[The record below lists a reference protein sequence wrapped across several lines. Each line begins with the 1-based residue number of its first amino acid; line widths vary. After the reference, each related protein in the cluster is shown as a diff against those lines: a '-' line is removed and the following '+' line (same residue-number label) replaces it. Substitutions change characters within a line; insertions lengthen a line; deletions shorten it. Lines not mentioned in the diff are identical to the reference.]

1 MKSIIHLATALIIAM
16 AFASCGN
23 SNLSN
28 EVRNDFNSRR
38 ASLNNDE
45 LYSIFNQRL
54 TNDER
59 DALTF
64 LYAYMPLGDIACYDG
79 DFFLKNVQTSLQA
92 RAEMPWGKIIPDR
105 EFRHFVLPVRVNN
118 ENLDSSR
125 WVFYN
130 ELKPRIQHLSL
141 YDAVLEVNHWCHEYV
156 TYTPSDSRTSSP
168 LASIKTAYARCGEES
183 TFLVVALRSVGIPA
197 RQVYTPRWA
206 HTDDNHA
213 WVEAWVDGKWYF
225 LGACEPE
232 PVLNLGWFN
241 APASRGMLMHTKV
254 FGKYDGPEEVMQRT
268 PLFTEINVIDNYAP
282 CSRAEVRVL
291 DQDSNKIEGSTV
303 EFKLYNYAEFYTVAR
318 KTTDANGT
326 TFLTAGNGDML
337 VWATHNGKFGY
348 RKLSFGKDSIIDIVL
363 NRTPGETYTEQL
375 DIIPPREWANLP
387 KVTEEQRAENNRRFA
402 YEDSIRNAYI
412 ATMYNEARA
421 QAYTDS
427 LCRDAACC
435 VLTSEASI
443 KENIIRI
450 LVASRGNHATII
462 EFLEQRNG
470 AELYDKI
477 QFLNELS
484 AKDLRDIT
492 INVINDHY
500 NTMTSE
506 AMSSSVGSVREI
518 YSRYIRNPRVA
529 NEMLTPYRS
538 FFRNEIS
545 QEDREKYLNN
555 PMLLVNWVRKNIKI
569 DPQCNLGGAPI
580 QPMGV
585 WKAHTADARSR
596 DIFFVALARSL
607 DIPARI
613 DEVTGKVQLI
623 NCPPILG
630 GRAVGGG
637 GSTLN
642 SCTDAIYCVST
653 TLNFTDINFESAEQ
667 TTTPQGTLVAS
678 FEPTKIQSDP
688 KYYYHFSISK
698 IDDNA
703 QLQLLNYDEGES
715 GMEQGAAWSNLLKD
729 GTNLDCG
736 NYLMVTGS
744 RLANG
749 GVLAEMNFF
758 TIEENQTTTT
768 ELVMRQSTD
777 QVQVIG
783 SFNSESLYQPYVLNS
798 PPVLGGVPEGGRG
811 LSTLNSQL
819 SILSTTGRGY
829 YIIGI
834 IGNGD
839 EPTNHALRDIIS
851 VTDQLNEWGRS
862 VILLSPNADAAQKT
876 FSSDLLSTLKY
887 SPPVLGG
894 VPEGGR
900 GLQNLHCGID
910 IDGSIQSQIVREM
923 KLQNAEI
930 LPIFIIA
937 DTFNRVVFCSQGYT
951 IGLGEQLIKTIHQLE
966 N

>member
-79 DFFLKNVQTSLQA
+79 NFFLKNVQTSLQA
-92 RAEMPWGKIIPDR
+92 RAEMPWGKTIPDR

-130 ELKPRIQHLSL
+130 ELKPRIEHLSL

-183 TFLVVALRSVGIPA
+183 TFLVAALRSVGIPA

-282 CSRAEVRVL
+282 CSRAEVIIT
-291 DQDSNKIEGSTV
+291 DENNNPIEGANV

-318 KTTDANGT
+318 KTTDANGH

-348 RKLSFGKDSIIDIVL
+348 SKLSFDKDSTINIIL

-387 KVTEEQRAENNRRFA
+387 EVTDEQRAENNRRFA

-412 ATMYNEARA
+412 ATMFDETEART
-421 QAYTDS
+421 YVDS
-427 LCRDAACC
+427 QEYKYIEEPYDIA
-435 VLTSEASI
+435 
-443 KENIIRI
+443 RI
-450 LVASRGNHATII
+450 LVASRGNHATIL
-462 EFLEQRNG
+462 EFLERIDG
-470 AELYDKI
+470 IEIGDKAD
-477 QFLNELS
+477 FLLNLS

-492 INVINDHY
+492 TEVINNHFEFFDSIASRQPASY
-500 NTMTSE
+500 TC
-506 AMSSSVGSVREI
+506 I
-518 YSRYIRNPRVA
+518 SRYIRNPRVA

-545 QEDREKYLNN
+545 QEDREKYLDD
-555 PMLLVNWVRKNIKI
+555 PMILVDWVRKNIKI

-585 WKAHTADARSR
+585 WKARTADARSR
-596 DIFFVALARSL
+596 NIFFVALARSL

-613 DEVTGKVQLI
+613 DEVTGKVQLVD
-623 NCPPILG
+623 PI
-630 GRAVGGG
+630 
-637 GSTLN
+637 SNKHKIIT
-642 SCTDAIYCVST
+642 
-653 TLNFTDINFESAEQ
+653 TDINFESEEQ
-667 TTTPQGTLVAS
+667 TTTPQGTIVAS

-698 IDDNA
+698 ITDEGR
-703 QLQLLNYDEGES
+703 LQLLNYDEGES
-715 GMEQGAAWSNLLKD
+715 GMEQGAAWSNLLKN
-729 GTNLDCG
+729 GTTLDCG

-749 GVLAEMNFF
+749 GVLAQMNFF
-758 TIEENQTTTT
+758 TIEENQTTQT

-783 SFNSESLYQPYVLNS
+783 SFNSESLYNKYEAQD
-798 PPVLGGVPEGGRG
+798 
-811 LSTLNSQL
+811 NSQC
-819 SILSTTGRGY
+819 SVLSTTGRGY
-829 YIIGI
+829 FVIGI
-834 IGNGD
+834 IGYGD
-839 EPTNHALRDIIS
+839 EPTNHALRDIANVAS
-851 VTDQLNEWGRS
+851 ELNDWGRPM
-862 VILLSPNADAAQKT
+862 ILLSPNSDLANKT
-876 FSSDLLSTLKY
+876 FSSDLLSTLN
-887 SPPVLGG
+887 SQLT
-894 VPEGGR
+894 
-900 GLQNLHCGID
+900 NLNLGID
-910 IDGSIQSQIVREM
+910 IDGAIQNQIIQEM
-923 KLQNAEI
+923 KLANAT

>member
-1 MKSIIHLATALIIAM
+1 MKSIIHLASVLIIAM

-23 SNLSN
+23 STLSD
-28 EVRNDFNSRR
+28 EVRNDFATRR
-38 ASLNNDE
+38 ASLNNE
-45 LYSIFNQRL
+45 NLYSVFNQQL

-79 DFFLKNVQTSLQA
+79 NFFLKNVQTSLQA
-92 RAEMPWGKIIPDR
+92 RAEMPWGKSIPDR

-118 ENLDSSR
+118 ENLDSAR

-156 TYTPSDSRTSSP
+156 TYTPSDARTSSP

-183 TFLVVALRSVGIPA
+183 TFLVAALRSVGIPA

-213 WVEAWVDGKWYF
+213 WVEAWVDGKWHF

-282 CSRAEVRVL
+282 CSRAEVRIL
-291 DQDSNKIEGSTV
+291 DQNNSPIEGATV
-303 EFKLYNYAEFYTVAR
+303 EFKLYNYAEFYTVAH

-348 RKLSFGKDSIIDIVL
+348 SKLSFGKDSVIDIVV
-363 NRTPGETYTEQL
+363 NTIPGDYSNMATHDCPPVLGGRAQRAEGVNNSQLSTFNSQL

-387 KVTEEQRAENNRRFA
+387 NVTEEQRAENNRRFA

-412 ATMYNEARA
+412 ATMFDE
-421 QAYTDS
+421 S
-427 LCRDAACC
+427 DAESYINHTIF
-435 VLTSEASI
+435 LEFSSET
-443 KENIIRI
+443 ENIIRL
-450 LVASRGNHATII
+450 LVDSRGNHATIRQLLERRDGYGLSDKV
-462 EFLEQRNG
+462 EFLK
-470 AELYDKI
+470 A
-477 QFLNELS
+477 LS

-492 INVINDHY
+492 IEVINDHY
-500 NTMTSE
+500 EYCQSIYERRYHNLTSHY
-506 AMSSSVGSVREI
+506 VIVN
-518 YSRYIRNPRVA
+518 YIRNPRVA

-538 FFRNEIS
+538 FFRNQIS
-545 QEDREKYLNN
+545 QEDKEAYQND
-555 PMLLVNWVRKNIKI
+555 PMLLVDWVRQNIKI

-585 WKAHTADARSR
+585 WHARTADALSR

-613 DEVTGKVQLI
+613 DEVTGKVQLV
-623 NCPPILG
+623 NNNY
-630 GRAVGGG
+630 
-637 GSTLN
+637 T
-642 SCTDAIYCVST
+642 
-653 TLNFTDINFESAEQ
+653 FTDINFESEEQ
-667 TTTPQGTLVAS
+667 TTTPQGKLVAT
-678 FEPTKIQSDP
+678 FQPTKTQSDP

-698 IDDNA
+698 ITDDGR
-703 QLQLLNYDEGES
+703 LQLLNYDEGES

-736 NYLMVTGS
+736 NYLMVSGS

-758 TIEENQTTTT
+758 SIEENQTTTT

-783 SFNSESLYQPYVLNS
+783 SFNSESLYTKFKTQDD
-798 PPVLGGVPEGGRG
+798 
-811 LSTLNSQL
+811 SQL

-829 YIIGI
+829 YVIGV
-834 IGNGD
+834 IGYGD
-839 EPTNHALRDIIS
+839 EPTNHALRDITT
-851 VTDQLNEWGRS
+851 VANEFNAWGRPM
-862 VILLSPNADAAQKT
+862 ILLSPNADLANKT
-876 FSSDLLSTLKY
+876 FSSDLISTLNTQ
-887 SPPVLGG
+887 LT
-894 VPEGGR
+894 
-900 GLQNLHCGID
+900 NLNFGID
-910 IDGSIQSQIVREM
+910 TNGSIQEQIIREM
-923 KLQNAEI
+923 KLTNAS

>member
-1 MKSIIHLATALIIAM
+1 MKSIIKLFFIASIAITLGACNNNHLISDKTKRNEVQTD
-16 AFASCGN
+16 FNCRR
-23 SNLSN
+23 SNLN
-28 EVRNDFNSRR
+28 ADN
-38 ASLNNDE
+38 
-45 LYSIFNQRL
+45 LYSIFNKQL
-54 TNDER
+54 TTTER
-59 DALTF
+59 EALTF

-79 DFFLKNVQTSLQA
+79 EFFLKNVQTSLQA
-92 RAEMPWGKIIPDR
+92 RAEMPWGKTIPER

-183 TFLVVALRSVGIPA
+183 TFLVAALRSVGIPA

-282 CSRAEVRVL
+282 CSRAEVRIL
-291 DQDSNKIEGSTV
+291 DQNNTPIEGATV

-348 RKLSFGKDSIIDIVL
+348 SKLSFGKDSTIKIIL

-375 DIIPPREWANLP
+375 DIIPPREWSNLP
-387 KVTEEQRAENNRRFA
+387 NVTEEQRAENNRRFA

-412 ATMYNEARA
+412 ATMFDESKARA
-421 QAYTDS
+421 YIESIPILNKFSGYNDEFNGIYEDH
-427 LCRDAACC
+427 L
-435 VLTSEASI
+435 VLEYEI
-443 KENIIRI
+443 MDLLIN
-450 LVASRGNHATII
+450 SRGNHSTILK
-462 EFLEQRNG
+462 FLDLQNEQ
-470 AELYDKI
+470 YQHDKI
-477 QFLNELS
+477 EWRDKIDFRNKISDKVDFLNYLS
-484 AKDLRDIT
+484 KKDLRDIT
-492 INVINDHY
+492 TEIINDHF
-500 NTMTSE
+500 NE
-506 AMSSSVGSVREI
+506 ESVENYHYYI
-518 YSRYIRNPRVA
+518 TEKYIRNPRVA

-538 FFRNEIS
+538 FFRNAIDEEQRI
-545 QEDREKYLNN
+545 QYRKN
-555 PMLLVNWVRKNIKI
+555 PMLLVDWVRQNIKI

-585 WKAHTADARSR
+585 WHARTADALSR

-613 DEVTGKVQLI
+613 DEVTGKVQLVNNNYTFI
-623 NCPPILG
+623 
-630 GRAVGGG
+630 
-637 GSTLN
+637 
-642 SCTDAIYCVST
+642 
-653 TLNFTDINFESAEQ
+653 DINFESAEQ
-667 TTTPQGTLVAS
+667 TTTPQGKLVAT
-678 FEPTKIQSDP
+678 FQPTKTQSDP
-688 KYYYHFSISK
+688 KYYYHFTISK
-698 IDDNA
+698 INDNGI
-703 QLQLLNYDEGES
+703 LQLLNYDEGES
-715 GMEQGAAWSNLLKD
+715 GMEQGAAWSNLLKN

-783 SFNSESLYQPYVLNS
+783 SFNSESLYTKSETQD
-798 PPVLGGVPEGGRG
+798 
-811 LSTLNSQL
+811 NSQH

-829 YIIGI
+829 YVIGV
-834 IGNGD
+834 IGYGD
-839 EPTNHALRDIIS
+839 EPTNHALRDIAT
-851 VTDQLNEWGRS
+851 VANEFNAWGRPM
-862 VILLSPNADAAQKT
+862 ILLSPSTDLANKT
-876 FSSDLLSTLKY
+876 FSSNLISTLNTQ
-887 SPPVLGG
+887 LT
-894 VPEGGR
+894 
-900 GLQNLHCGID
+900 NLNFGID
-910 IDGSIQSQIVREM
+910 TNGSIQEQIIREM
-923 KLQNAEI
+923 KLTNTS

>member
-16 AFASCGN
+16 AFASCSN

-45 LYSIFNQRL
+45 LYSVFNQQL
-54 TNDER
+54 TTNER

-79 DFFLKNVQTSLQA
+79 NFFLKNVQTSLQA
-92 RAEMPWGKIIPDR
+92 RAEMPWGKSIPDR

-130 ELKPRIQHLSL
+130 ELKPRIEHLSL
-141 YDAVLEVNHWCHEYV
+141 YDAILEVNHWCHEYV
-156 TYTPSDSRTSSP
+156 TYTPSDARTSSP

-183 TFLVVALRSVGIPA
+183 TFLVAALRSVGIPA

-213 WVEAWVDGKWYF
+213 WVEAWVDGKWHF

-282 CSRAEVRVL
+282 CSRAEVRIL
-291 DQDSNKIEGSTV
+291 DQNNTPIEGATV

-348 RKLSFGKDSIIDIVL
+348 SKLSFGKDSTINIIL

-387 KVTEEQRAENNRRFA
+387 NVTEEQRAENNRRFA

-412 ATMYNEARA
+412 ATMFDETEAKK
-421 QAYTDS
+421 YIDS
-427 LCRDAACC
+427 LNYN
-435 VLTSEASI
+435 TF
-443 KENIIRI
+443 KKQNIVDI

-462 EFLEQRNG
+462 EFFGIPHNPG
-470 AELYDKI
+470 DNKTPIVDDKI

-492 INVINDHY
+492 SEIIDDHY
-500 NTMTSE
+500 RLSFIYE
-506 AMSSSVGSVREI
+506 QEPYFHI
-518 YSRYIRNPRVA
+518 YSQYIRNPRVA

-538 FFRNEIS
+538 FFRNAIDEEQRI
-545 QEDREKYLNN
+545 QYRKN
-555 PMLLVNWVRKNIKI
+555 PMLLVDWVRKNITI
-569 DPQCNLGGAPI
+569 DPECNLGGAPI

-585 WKAHTADARSR
+585 WKARTADALSR
-596 DIFFVALARSL
+596 NIFFVALARSL

-613 DEVTGKVQLI
+613 DEVTGKVQLVDPMGFSENELI
-623 NCPPILG
+623 
-630 GRAVGGG
+630 
-637 GSTLN
+637 T
-642 SCTDAIYCVST
+642 
-653 TLNFTDINFESAEQ
+653 TDINFESEEQ
-667 TTTPQGTLVAS
+667 ITTPQGTLVAT
-678 FEPTKIQSDP
+678 FEPTKTQSDP

-715 GMEQGAAWSNLLKD
+715 GMEQGASWSNLLKN

-783 SFNSESLYQPYVLNS
+783 SFNSESIYQPTPTNS
-798 PPVLGGVPEGGRG
+798 SLLPTPCSL
-811 LSTLNSQL
+811 
-819 SILSTTGRGY
+819 LSTTGRGY

-862 VILLSPNADAAQKT
+862 VILLSPNDDAAQKT
-876 FSSDLLSTLKY
+876 FSSDLLSTLNSKL
-887 SPPVLGG
+887 STLT
-894 VPEGGR
+894 
-900 GLQNLHCGID
+900 CGID

-951 IGLGEQLIKTIHQLE
+951 IGLGEQLIKTIHLLE
-966 N
+966 K

>member
-23 SNLSN
+23 LNLSN

-79 DFFLKNVQTSLQA
+79 NFFLKNVQTSLQA
-92 RAEMPWGKIIPDR
+92 RAEMPWGKTIPDR

-130 ELKPRIQHLSL
+130 ELKPRIEHLSL

-156 TYTPSDSRTSSP
+156 TYTPSDARTSSP

-183 TFLVVALRSVGIPA
+183 TFLVAALRSVGIPA

-213 WVEAWVDGKWYF
+213 WVEAWVDGEWYF

-282 CSRAEVRVL
+282 CSRAEVIIT
-291 DQDSNKIEGSTV
+291 DENNNPIEGANV

-348 RKLSFGKDSIIDIVL
+348 SKLSFGTDSVVRLQITESAKDSQLSTL
-363 NRTPGETYTEQL
+363 NSQL
-375 DIIPPREWANLP
+375 DLIPPREWANLP
-387 KVTEEQRAENNRRFA
+387 EVTDEQRAENNRRFA

-412 ATMYNEARA
+412 ATMFDE
-421 QAYTDS
+421 S
-427 LCRDAACC
+427 DAESYINHTIF
-435 VLTSEASI
+435 LEFSSET
-443 KENIIRI
+443 ENIIR
-450 LVASRGNHATII
+450 LLAASRGNHATIRQLLERRDGYGLSDKV
-462 EFLEQRNG
+462 EFLK
-470 AELYDKI
+470 A
-477 QFLNELS
+477 LS

-492 INVINDHY
+492 IEVINDHY
-500 NTMTSE
+500 EYCQS
-506 AMSSSVGSVREI
+506 I
-518 YSRYIRNPRVA
+518 YERRYHDLTAHYVIVNYIRNPRVA

-545 QEDREKYLNN
+545 QEDREKYLDD
-555 PMLLVNWVRKNIKI
+555 PMILVDWVRKNIKI

-585 WKAHTADARSR
+585 WHARTADALSR

-623 NCPPILG
+623 DSQQTQFVFI
-630 GRAVGGG
+630 
-637 GSTLN
+637 
-642 SCTDAIYCVST
+642 
-653 TLNFTDINFESAEQ
+653 DIDFEADEQ
-667 TTTPQGTLVAS
+667 ITTPQGRLVAT
-678 FEPTKIQSDP
+678 FEPTKTHDDP

-698 IDDNA
+698 ITDEGR
-703 QLQLLNYDEGES
+703 LQLLNYDEGES
-715 GMEQGAAWSNLLKD
+715 GMEQGAAWSNLLKN
-729 GTNLDCG
+729 GTTLDCG

-749 GVLAEMNFF
+749 GVLAQMNFF
-758 TIEENQTTTT
+758 TIEENQTTQT

-783 SFNSESLYQPYVLNS
+783 SFNSESLYNKYEAQD
-798 PPVLGGVPEGGRG
+798 
-811 LSTLNSQL
+811 NSQC
-819 SILSTTGRGY
+819 SVLSTTGRGY
-829 YIIGI
+829 FVIGI
-834 IGNGD
+834 IGYGD
-839 EPTNHALRDIIS
+839 EPTNHALRDIANVAS
-851 VTDQLNEWGRS
+851 ELNDWGRPM
-862 VILLSPNADAAQKT
+862 ILLSPNSDLANKT
-876 FSSDLLSTLKY
+876 FSSDLLSTLN
-887 SPPVLGG
+887 SQLT
-894 VPEGGR
+894 
-900 GLQNLHCGID
+900 NLNLGID
-910 IDGSIQSQIVREM
+910 IDGAIQNQIIQEM
-923 KLQNAEI
+923 KLANAT

>member
-16 AFASCGN
+16 AFASCSN

-28 EVRNDFNSRR
+28 EVCNDFNSRR

-45 LYSIFNQRL
+45 LYSVFNQRL

-79 DFFLKNVQTSLQA
+79 DFFLKNIQTSLQA

-183 TFLVVALRSVGIPA
+183 TFLVAALRSVGIPA

-291 DQDSNKIEGSTV
+291 DQDSNKIEGATV

-375 DIIPPREWANLP
+375 DIIPPCEWANLP

-412 ATMYNEARA
+412 ATMFDE
-421 QAYTDS
+421 S
-427 LCRDAACC
+427 DAESYINHTIF
-435 VLTSEASI
+435 LEFSSET
-443 KENIIRI
+443 ENIIR
-450 LVASRGNHATII
+450 LLAASRGNHATIRQLLERRDGYGLSDKV
-462 EFLEQRNG
+462 EFLK
-470 AELYDKI
+470 A
-477 QFLNELS
+477 LS

-492 INVINDHY
+492 IEVINDHY
-500 NTMTSE
+500 EYCQS
-506 AMSSSVGSVREI
+506 I
-518 YSRYIRNPRVA
+518 YERRYHDLTAHYVIVNYIRNPRVA

-545 QEDREKYLNN
+545 QEDREKYLND
-555 PMLLVNWVRKNIKI
+555 PMILVDWVRKNIKI

-585 WKAHTADARSR
+585 WKARTADARSR

-613 DEVTGKVQLI
+613 DEVTGKVQLVNPMGFSKNELI
-623 NCPPILG
+623 
-630 GRAVGGG
+630 
-637 GSTLN
+637 T
-642 SCTDAIYCVST
+642 
-653 TLNFTDINFESAEQ
+653 TDINFESEEQ
-667 TTTPQGTLVAS
+667 ITTPQGTLVAT
-678 FEPTKIQSDP
+678 FKPTKTQSDP

-715 GMEQGAAWSNLLKD
+715 GMEQGASWSNLLKD

-783 SFNSESLYQPYVLNS
+783 SFNSESIYQPTPTNS
-798 PPVLGGVPEGGRG
+798 SLLPTPCSL
-811 LSTLNSQL
+811 
-819 SILSTTGRGY
+819 LSTTGRGY

-862 VILLSPNADAAQKT
+862 VILLSPNDDAAQKT
-876 FSSDLLSTLKY
+876 FSSDLLSTLNSK
-887 SPPVLGG
+887 L
-894 VPEGGR
+894 
-900 GLQNLHCGID
+900 LTLTCGID

-966 N
+966 K

>member
-1 MKSIIHLATALIIAM
+1 
-16 AFASCGN
+16 
-23 SNLSN
+23 
-28 EVRNDFNSRR
+28 
-38 ASLNNDE
+38 
-45 LYSIFNQRL
+45 
-54 TNDER
+54 
-59 DALTF
+59 
-64 LYAYMPLGDIACYDG
+64 
-79 DFFLKNVQTSLQA
+79 
-92 RAEMPWGKIIPDR
+92 
-105 EFRHFVLPVRVNN
+105 
-118 ENLDSSR
+118 
-125 WVFYN
+125 
-130 ELKPRIQHLSL
+130 
-141 YDAVLEVNHWCHEYV
+141 
-156 TYTPSDSRTSSP
+156 
-168 LASIKTAYARCGEES
+168 
-183 TFLVVALRSVGIPA
+183 
-197 RQVYTPRWA
+197 
-206 HTDDNHA
+206 
-213 WVEAWVDGKWYF
+213 
-225 LGACEPE
+225 
-232 PVLNLGWFN
+232 
-241 APASRGMLMHTKV
+241 
-254 FGKYDGPEEVMQRT
+254 
-268 PLFTEINVIDNYAP
+268 
-282 CSRAEVRVL
+282 
-291 DQDSNKIEGSTV
+291 
-303 EFKLYNYAEFYTVAR
+303 
-318 KTTDANGT
+318 
-326 TFLTAGNGDML
+326 ML

-375 DIIPPREWANLP
+375 DIIPPCEWANLP

-412 ATMYNEARA
+412 ATMFDE
-421 QAYTDS
+421 S
-427 LCRDAACC
+427 DAESYINHTIF
-435 VLTSEASI
+435 LEFSSET
-443 KENIIRI
+443 ENIIR
-450 LVASRGNHATII
+450 LLAASRGNHATIRQLLERRDGYGLSDKV
-462 EFLEQRNG
+462 EFLK
-470 AELYDKI
+470 A
-477 QFLNELS
+477 LS

-492 INVINDHY
+492 IEVINDHY
-500 NTMTSE
+500 EYCQS
-506 AMSSSVGSVREI
+506 I
-518 YSRYIRNPRVA
+518 YERRYHDLTAHYVIVNYIRNPRVA

-545 QEDREKYLNN
+545 QEDREKYLND
-555 PMLLVNWVRKNIKI
+555 PMILVDWVRKNIKI

-585 WKAHTADARSR
+585 WKARTADARSR

-613 DEVTGKVQLI
+613 DEVTGKVQLVNPMGFSKNELI
-623 NCPPILG
+623 
-630 GRAVGGG
+630 
-637 GSTLN
+637 T
-642 SCTDAIYCVST
+642 
-653 TLNFTDINFESAEQ
+653 TDINFESEEQ
-667 TTTPQGTLVAS
+667 ITTPQGTLVAT
-678 FEPTKIQSDP
+678 FKPTKTQSDP

-715 GMEQGAAWSNLLKD
+715 GMEQGASWSNLLKD

-783 SFNSESLYQPYVLNS
+783 SFNSESIYQPTPTNS
-798 PPVLGGVPEGGRG
+798 SLLPTPCSL
-811 LSTLNSQL
+811 
-819 SILSTTGRGY
+819 LSTTGRGY

-862 VILLSPNADAAQKT
+862 VILLSPNDDAAQKT
-876 FSSDLLSTLKY
+876 FSSDLLSTLNSK
-887 SPPVLGG
+887 L
-894 VPEGGR
+894 
-900 GLQNLHCGID
+900 LTLTCGID

-966 N
+966 K

>member
-1 MKSIIHLATALIIAM
+1 MKSIIKFFFIALIATA
-16 AFASCGN
+16 FVSCNG
-23 SNLSN
+23 SHFI
-28 EVRNDFNSRR
+28 NDKAEREAVNADFEDRKANIN
-38 ASLNNDE
+38 AEE
-45 LYSIFNQRL
+45 LYSVFNEKL
-54 TNDER
+54 TQKER
-59 DALTF
+59 EALTF

-92 RAEMPWGKIIPDR
+92 RAEMPWGKSIPDR

-130 ELKPRIQHLSL
+130 ELKPRIEHLSL

-156 TYTPSDSRTSSP
+156 TYTPSDARTSSP

-183 TFLVVALRSVGIPA
+183 TFLVAALRSVGIPA

-213 WVEAWVDGKWYF
+213 WVEAWVDGEWYF

-282 CSRAEVRVL
+282 CSRAEVVVT
-291 DQDSNKIEGSTV
+291 DEDGNTIEGANV

-318 KTTDANGT
+318 KTTDANGR

-348 RKLSFGKDSIIDIVL
+348 SKLSFGKDSTINIIL

-387 KVTEEQRAENNRRFA
+387 NVTDEQRAENNRRFA

-412 ATMYNEARA
+412 ATMFDE
-421 QAYTDS
+421 S
-427 LCRDAACC
+427 DAESYINHTIF
-435 VLTSEASI
+435 LEFSSET
-443 KENIIRI
+443 ENIIRL
-450 LVASRGNHATII
+450 LVDSRGNHATIRQLLERRDGYGLSDKV
-462 EFLEQRNG
+462 EFLK
-470 AELYDKI
+470 A
-477 QFLNELS
+477 LS

-492 INVINDHY
+492 IEVINDHY
-500 NTMTSE
+500 EYCQNIYERRYHNLTSHY
-506 AMSSSVGSVREI
+506 VIVN
-518 YSRYIRNPRVA
+518 YIRNPRIA

-545 QEDREKYLNN
+545 QEDKEAYQNN
-555 PMLLVNWVRKNIKI
+555 PMLLVDWVRKNIKI

-585 WKAHTADARSR
+585 WHARTADALSR

-623 NCPPILG
+623 DDC
-630 GRAVGGG
+630 
-637 GSTLN
+637 STKFQ
-642 SCTDAIYCVST
+642 AIT
-653 TLNFTDINFESAEQ
+653 TDINFESEKQ
-667 TTTPQGTLVAS
+667 TTTPQGQLVAT
-678 FEPTKIQSDP
+678 FQPTKTQSDP

-698 IDDNA
+698 ITDEGH
-703 QLQLLNYDEGES
+703 LQLLNYDEGES

-736 NYLMVTGS
+736 NYLMVSGS

-749 GVLAEMNFF
+749 GVLAQMNFF
-758 TIEENQTTTT
+758 TIEENQTTQT

-783 SFNSESLYQPYVLNS
+783 SFNSESLYNKYEAQD
-798 PPVLGGVPEGGRG
+798 
-811 LSTLNSQL
+811 NSQC
-819 SILSTTGRGY
+819 SVLSTTGRGY
-829 YIIGI
+829 FVIGI
-834 IGNGD
+834 IGYGD
-839 EPTNHALRDIIS
+839 EPTNHALRDIANVAS
-851 VTDQLNEWGRS
+851 EFNDWGRPM
-862 VILLSPNADAAQKT
+862 ILLSPNSDLANKT
-876 FSSDLLSTLKY
+876 FSSDLLSTFNSQLT
-887 SPPVLGG
+887 
-894 VPEGGR
+894 
-900 GLQNLHCGID
+900 NLNLGID
-910 IDGSIQSQIVREM
+910 IDGAIQAQIIQEM
-923 KLQNAEI
+923 KLANAT

-966 N
+966 E

>member
-1 MKSIIHLATALIIAM
+1 MKSIIHLATALIITM

-23 SNLSN
+23 STLSD
-28 EVRNDFNSRR
+28 EVRNDFAIRR
-38 ASLNNDE
+38 ASLNNE
-45 LYSIFNQRL
+45 NLYSVFNQQL
-54 TNDER
+54 TNDEH

-79 DFFLKNVQTSLQA
+79 NFFLKNVQTSLRA
-92 RAEMPWGKIIPDR
+92 RAEMPWGKTIPDR

-130 ELKPRIQHLSL
+130 ELKPRIEHLSL

-156 TYTPSDSRTSSP
+156 TYTPSDARTSSP

-183 TFLVVALRSVGIPA
+183 TFLVAALRSVGIPA

-213 WVEAWVDGKWYF
+213 WVEAWVDGEWYF

-282 CSRAEVRVL
+282 CSRAEVIIT
-291 DQDSNKIEGSTV
+291 DENNNPIEGANV

-337 VWATHNGKFGY
+337 IWATHNGKFGY
-348 RKLSFGKDSIIDIVL
+348 SKLSFGKDSTINIIL

-375 DIIPPREWANLP
+375 DIIPPHEWANLP
-387 KVTEEQRAENNRRFA
+387 KVTKEQRAENNRRFA

-412 ATMYNEARA
+412 STMYNEEKARA
-421 QAYTDS
+421 YI
-427 LCRDAACC
+427 
-435 VLTSEASI
+435 ESI
-443 KENIIRI
+443 QFTENDPETNDIIRI
-450 LVASRGNHATII
+450 LIASRGNHATIL
-462 EFLEQRNG
+462 EFLERKG
-470 AELYDKI
+470 CGELSDKI
-477 QFLNELS
+477 QFLYDLS

-492 INVINDHY
+492 TEVINDHY
-500 NTMTSE
+500 EDFDSIASRRVASYT
-506 AMSSSVGSVREI
+506 VI
-518 YSRYIRNPRVA
+518 SRYIRNPRVA

-538 FFRNEIS
+538 FFRNQIS
-545 QEDREKYLNN
+545 QEDKEAYQND
-555 PMLLVNWVRKNIKI
+555 PMHLVDWVRQNIKI

-585 WKAHTADARSR
+585 WHARTADALSR

-623 NCPPILG
+623 NLGTKEAQYSPPVLG
-630 GRAVGGG
+630 GVSEGRG
-637 GSTLN
+637 GS
-642 SCTDAIYCVST
+642 
-653 TLNFTDINFESAEQ
+653 TLNFTDINFESEEQ
-667 TTTPQGTLVAS
+667 TTTQQGKLVAT
-678 FEPTKIQSDP
+678 FQPTKTQSDP

-698 IDDNA
+698 ITDEGR
-703 QLQLLNYDEGES
+703 LQLLNYDEGES
-715 GMEQGAAWSNLLKD
+715 GMEQGAAWSNLLKN

-736 NYLMVTGS
+736 NYLMVSGS

-758 TIEENQTTTT
+758 SIEENQTTTT
-768 ELVMRQSTD
+768 ELIMRQSTD

-783 SFNSESLYQPYVLNS
+783 SFNSESLYQPITTNNS
-798 PPVLGGVPEGGRG
+798 LPPTPCSV
-811 LSTLNSQL
+811 
-819 SILSTTGRGY
+819 LSTTGRGY
-829 YIIGI
+829 YVIGI
-834 IGNGD
+834 IGYSD
-839 EPTNHALRDIIS
+839 EPTNHTLRDITT
-851 VTDQLNEWGRS
+851 VANELNTWGRPM
-862 VILLSPNADAAQKT
+862 ILLSPNADLANKT
-876 FSSDLLSTLKY
+876 FSSDLLQTL
-887 SPPVLGG
+887 SSQLTT
-894 VPEGGR
+894 
-900 GLQNLHCGID
+900 LNCGID
-910 IDGSIQSQIVREM
+910 IDGSIQSQIIREM
-923 KLQNAEI
+923 KLTNAS
-930 LPIFIIA
+930 LPIFIIG

>member
-1 MKSIIHLATALIIAM
+1 MKSIIHFATVLIIAM
-16 AFASCGN
+16 AFASCGK
-23 SNLSN
+23 SNLSD
-28 EVRNDFNSRR
+28 EVRTDFSTRR
-38 ASLNNDE
+38 ASLNNE
-45 LYSIFNQRL
+45 NLYSVFNQRL
-54 TNDER
+54 TSAER

-92 RAEMPWGKIIPDR
+92 RAEMPWGKTIPDR

-183 TFLVVALRSVGIPA
+183 TFLVAALRSVGIPA

-282 CSRAEVRVL
+282 CSRAEVRIL
-291 DQDSNKIEGSTV
+291 DQDSNTIEGANV

-348 RKLSFGKDSIIDIVL
+348 SKLSFGKDSIIDIVL

-412 ATMYNEARA
+412 ATMYDEEKARA
-421 QAYTDS
+421 YI
-427 LCRDAACC
+427 
-435 VLTSEASI
+435 ESI
-443 KENIIRI
+443 QFTENDQEFNDIIRI

-462 EFLEQRNG
+462 EFLEQQNG
-470 AELYDKI
+470 TELYDKI
-477 QFLNELS
+477 QFLYELS
-484 AKDLRDIT
+484 EKDMRDIT
-492 INVINDHY
+492 IDIINNHFEDFDSIAGRQSASY
-500 NTMTSE
+500 TC
-506 AMSSSVGSVREI
+506 I
-518 YSRYIRNPRVA
+518 SRYIRNPRVA

-538 FFRNEIS
+538 FFRNAIDEEQRI
-545 QEDREKYLNN
+545 QYRTN
-555 PMLLVNWVRKNIKI
+555 PMLLVDWVRQNIKI

-585 WKAHTADARSR
+585 WHARTADTRSR

-613 DEVTGKVQLI
+613 DEITGKLQLVDPMSNKHKI
-623 NCPPILG
+623 I
-630 GRAVGGG
+630 
-637 GSTLN
+637 T
-642 SCTDAIYCVST
+642 
-653 TLNFTDINFESAEQ
+653 TDINFESAEQ
-667 TTTPQGTLVAS
+667 TTTPQGTIVAT
-678 FEPTKIQSDP
+678 FEPTKTQSDP

-736 NYLMVTGS
+736 NYLMVSGS

-758 TIEENQTTTT
+758 TIKENQTTTT
-768 ELVMRQSTD
+768 ELRMRQSTD

-783 SFNSESLYQPYVLNS
+783 SFNSESLYQLYADK
-798 PPVLGGVPEGGRG
+798 
-811 LSTLNSQL
+811 QQK

-829 YIIGI
+829 YVIGV

-839 EPTNHALRDIIS
+839 EPTNHALRDIIA
-851 VTDQLNEWGRS
+851 VTDQLNQWGRS
-862 VILLSPNADAAQKT
+862 VILLSPNANAAQKT
-876 FSSDLLSTLKY
+876 FSSDLLSTLNAQLTTL
-887 SPPVLGG
+887 S
-894 VPEGGR
+894 
-900 GLQNLHCGID
+900 CGID
-910 IDGSIQSQIVREM
+910 IDGSIQEQIVREM
-923 KLQNAEI
+923 KFQNSEI

>member
-1 MKSIIHLATALIIAM
+1 MKSIIKLFFIASIAITLGACNNNHLISDKTKRNEVQTD
-16 AFASCGN
+16 FNCRR
-23 SNLSN
+23 SNLN
-28 EVRNDFNSRR
+28 ADN
-38 ASLNNDE
+38 
-45 LYSIFNQRL
+45 LYSIFNKQL
-54 TNDER
+54 TTTER
-59 DALTF
+59 EALTF

-79 DFFLKNVQTSLQA
+79 EFFLKNIQTSLQA
-92 RAEMPWGKIIPDR
+92 RAEMPWGKTIPDR

-130 ELKPRIQHLSL
+130 ELKPRIEHLSL

-183 TFLVVALRSVGIPA
+183 TFLVAALRSVGIPA

-282 CSRAEVRVL
+282 CSRAEVII
-291 DQDSNKIEGSTV
+291 NGTEGNTIEGATV

-318 KTTDANGT
+318 KTTDRNGR

-348 RKLSFGKDSIIDIVL
+348 SKLSFGKDTTINIIL

-387 KVTEEQRAENNRRFA
+387 EVTEEQRAENNRRFA

-412 ATMYNEARA
+412 ATMYDETKAREYVESIQLTNENNESA
-421 QAYTDS
+421 D
-427 LCRDAACC
+427 
-435 VLTSEASI
+435 
-443 KENIIRI
+443 IIRL
-450 LVASRGNHATII
+450 LVASRGNHATILK
-462 EFLEQRNG
+462 FFEQNG
-470 AELYDKI
+470 GYNLSDKI

-492 INVINDHY
+492 TEVINDHY
-500 NTMTSE
+500 MTNE
-506 AMSSSVGSVREI
+506 AMLSPVGSVNSVRKNNSVRELI
-518 YSRYIRNPRVA
+518 SRYIRNPRVA

-538 FFRNEIS
+538 FFRNQCRDTACCVLTSEASTCNIN
-545 QEDREKYLNN
+545 QLPYTKEAYQNN
-555 PMLLVNWVRKNIKI
+555 PMLLVDWVRKNIKI

-585 WKAHTADARSR
+585 WHARIADALSR
-596 DIFFVALARSL
+596 NIFFVALARSL

-623 NCPPILG
+623 DPIGFSENEL
-630 GRAVGGG
+630 V
-637 GSTLN
+637 T
-642 SCTDAIYCVST
+642 
-653 TLNFTDINFESAEQ
+653 TDINFESDEQ
-667 TTTPQGTLVAS
+667 TITPQGKLIAT
-678 FEPTKIQSDP
+678 FQPTKTQSDP
-688 KYYYHFSISK
+688 KYYYHFTISK
-698 IDDNA
+698 INYDGT
-703 QLQLLNYDEGES
+703 LQLLNYDEGES
-715 GMEQGAAWSNLLKD
+715 GMEQGAAWSNLLKN

-758 TIEENQTTTT
+758 TIKPEETTTT

-783 SFNSESLYQPYVLNS
+783 SFNSESLYTKCEIQDNS
-798 PPVLGGVPEGGRG
+798 Q
-811 LSTLNSQL
+811 LSIRNSQL

-829 YIIGI
+829 YVIGI

-876 FSSDLLSTLKY
+876 FTNDLLSTLN
-887 SPPVLGG
+887 SQLTT
-894 VPEGGR
+894 
-900 GLQNLHCGID
+900 LSCGID
-910 IDGSIQSQIVREM
+910 INGSIQSQIAQEM
-923 KLQNAEI
+923 KLKNSEI